1 MADKKTQMEKIR
13 EAYVK
18 AQADKGEDR
27 VTQAD
32 MEAAKKFLK
41 NKKPPKSSKPV
52 YLPDAVRPF
61 TKQIGRNTFEV
72 NPNKY
77 DETGNL
83 RKKDMG
89 DDLPMS
95 KEGSPTVT
103 DTETGKVTYGK
114 PEKFEHGGMAS
125 CRGMGKAIKGGK
137 FIGVK

>member
-27 VTQAD
+27 VTPAD
-32 MEAAKKFLK
+32 LERVQNFMK
-41 NKKPPKSSKPV
+41 NKDKIKFPPKKIKKPE
-52 YLPDAVRPF
+52 YLGDTGIPMP
-61 TKQIGRNTFEV
+61 K
-72 NPNKY
+72 
-77 DETGNL
+77 DE
-83 RKKDMG
+83 G

>member
-1 MADKKTQMEKIR
+1 MAEKNTVGK
-13 EAYVK
+13 Y
-18 AQADKGEDR
+18 
-27 VTQAD
+27 
-32 MEAAKKFLK
+32 
-41 NKKPPKSSKPV
+41 KKPIPKRMLKEF
-52 YLPDAVRPF
+52 DRKRPF
-61 TKQIGRNTFEV
+61 SSAGPATKGPTGKT
-72 NPNKY
+72 PKKY
-77 DETGNL
+77 FGHDL
-83 RKKDMG
+83 PIRKKDMG

>member
-1 MADKKTQMEKIR
+1 MADRKPSSFTEK
-13 EAYVK
+13 A
-18 AQADKGEDR
+18 
-27 VTQAD
+27 
-32 MEAAKKFLK
+32 L
-41 NKKPPKSSKPV
+41 
-52 YLPDAVRPF
+52 RPY

-72 NPNKY
+72 NPRKY
-77 DETGNL
+77 DKEGKL
-83 RKKDMG
+83 KSKDMG

>member
-32 MEAAKKFLK
+32 IEAAKKFLK

-52 YLPDAVRPF
+52 YLPD
-61 TKQIGRNTFEV
+61 E
-72 NPNKY
+72 
-77 DETGNL
+77 
-83 RKKDMG
+83 G

>member
-1 MADKKTQMEKIR
+1 MANRKPSAFVEK
-13 EAYVK
+13 A
-18 AQADKGEDR
+18 
-27 VTQAD
+27 
-32 MEAAKKFLK
+32 L
-41 NKKPPKSSKPV
+41 
-52 YLPDAVRPF
+52 RPY

-72 NPNKY
+72 NPRKY

-83 RKKDMG
+83 RKKPEGDTGTPMPKDEG

>member
-1 MADKKTQMEKIR
+1 MADKKTQMEKIREVR

-32 MEAAKKFLK
+32 MEAAKKFLEGRR
-41 NKKPPKSSKPV
+41 PPKKSKPV
-52 YLPDAVRPF
+52 FLPDVL
-61 TKQIGRNTFEV
+61 
-72 NPNKY
+72 
-77 DETGNL
+77 DE
-83 RKKDMG
+83 G

-95 KEGSPTVT
+95 KESSPTVT

>member
-32 MEAAKKFLK
+32 MEAAKKFLEGRR
-41 NKKPPKSSKPV
+41 PPKSRKPV
-52 YLPDAVRPF
+52 VFLPDVP
-61 TKQIGRNTFEV
+61 
-72 NPNKY
+72 
-77 DETGNL
+77 DE
-83 RKKDMG
+83 G

-95 KEGSPTVT
+95 KESSPTVT

>member
-1 MADKKTQMEKIR
+1 MADKKTQMDKVR

-18 AQADKGEDR
+18 AQANKDEDR
-27 VTQAD
+27 LTQAD
-32 MEAAKKFLK
+32 IK
-41 NKKPPKSSKPV
+41 NA
-52 YLPDAVRPF
+52 LRPF

-103 DTETGKVTYGK
+103 DTEIGKVTYGK